1 MKNPLKN
8 SRGEPAENRLT
19 VRYARCARSTS
30 EPDAILFH
38 VQENRP
44 VPQLWM
50 ARSAGQWAA
59 HGDSVYYL
67 PLLTGVMSPPNALLS
82 MRRNFKVVTGFC
94 FMPWERLEFP
104 EYQKSIQSQCMR
116 IALPESSP
124 QVYILYSWRGLD
136 RPRLKFCDLKT
147 RRGETWFLTK
157 RNEIQ
162 NIYENNMYNEQNYNS
177 KN

>member
-1 MKNPLKN
+1 MSKEHSFCNEHETFNVSK
-8 SRGEPAENRLT
+8 T
-19 VRYARCARSTS
+19 VK
-30 EPDAILFH
+30 
-38 VQENRP
+38 NRP

-50 ARSAGQWAA
+50 ARAAGQWAA

-116 IALPESSP
+116 IALPESSR
-124 QVYILYSWRGLD
+124 QVSILYSWRGLE
-136 RPRLKFCDLKT
+136 RPRLKFCDLQDEKRGNVVSYEKKWNTIYMKT
-147 RRGETWFLTK
+147 ICIMNKIIIRKIKT
-157 RNEIQ
+157 
-162 NIYENNMYNEQNYNS
+162 
-177 KN
+177 